1 MISRLITLISLN
13 RKLKTIFLV
22 LAWLM
27 IAPVLLADCY
37 KLIHKPITNHIVPVV
52 DCRGSMSGQPLDGHY
67 FLTSFGTR

>member
-22 LAWLM
+22 L

-37 KLIHKPITNHIVPVV
+37 KLIHKPITNYIISVV
-52 DCRGSMSGQPLDGHY
+52 DCRGSISGHPLDGHY